1 MEIKSEKLLSSFSK
15 ETTTIWSFPERGNWA
30 THTNRYRGNF
40 APQIPRNLI
49 LNYTKE
55 TELILDPMVGSGT
68 SLIEARLLNRNAIGI
83 DINPKAVELTKEAIQ
98 LEVQNSS
105 SQKVIL
111 DDALHSLKKIGN
123 EYDLI
128 ILHPPYF
135 NIIKYSDSKILNDFS
150 TTDDFY
156 IFCKQIEQLAQML
169 FQFLKPNKHLAL
181 LIGDTRKGKHY
192 IPISF
197 YLLQIFLKTGFIL
210 KEEIIKIQHNC
221 SSSRYWEIKSS
232 ERDFYLIMHEHLFVF
247 RKPANGEDTSKL
259 SLSKY
264 WVNT

>member
-1 MEIKSEKLLSSFSK
+1 
-15 ETTTIWSFPERGNWA
+15 
-30 THTNRYRGNF
+30 
-40 APQIPRNLI
+40 
-49 LNYTKE
+49 
-55 TELILDPMVGSGT
+55 
-68 SLIEARLLNRNAIGI
+68 
-83 DINPKAVELTKEAIQ
+83 
-98 LEVQNSS
+98 
-105 SQKVIL
+105 
-111 DDALHSLKKIGN
+111 
-123 EYDLI
+123 
-128 ILHPPYF
+128 
-135 NIIKYSDSKILNDFS
+135 
-150 TTDDFY
+150 
-156 IFCKQIEQLAQML
+156 ML

-221 SSSRYWEIKSS
+221 SSSRYWETKSG

-247 RKPANGEDTSKL
+247 RKPATGEDTSKL